1 MGRFRIQS
9 HARLQEWVAEEKGYF
24 KDEGLD
30 YEFIVKPI
38 AAWSDVQS
46 TELAPQELRAGA
58 FESFEEGRACDLSA
72 ACHWTVNMAASAGH
86 GRMWGRA
93 YSVTP
98 SGIYVP
104 PESPIKKPEDL
115 ANVPVTAGYHSG
127 SHFSTLQNLER
138 FLKREEIK
146 LHFAGLLLDRLV
158 LLVDRKVAAASLFG
172 APLYVAEQLGFRKIV
187 DTSFMIGHLITG
199 DANEEEVERYFRAL
213 RRAQRDID
221 IEPELYKHYFLREL
235 PERFQRMVDI
245 RMFGPGERLVFEP
258 YPKEVF
264 ERTRRWIESWNLFPP
279 EQTGNAGYESSVVQE
294 HPLPET

>member
-46 TELAPQELRAGA
+46 TESAPQELRAGA